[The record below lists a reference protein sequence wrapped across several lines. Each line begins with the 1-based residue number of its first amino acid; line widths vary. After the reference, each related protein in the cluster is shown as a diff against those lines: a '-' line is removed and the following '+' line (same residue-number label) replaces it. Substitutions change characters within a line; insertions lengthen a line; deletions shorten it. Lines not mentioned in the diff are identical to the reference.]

1 MEDPNRSARRFSLN
15 YCDEVGDAR
24 KSIRPGDPVLLP
36 LARIAGANLADVVK
50 FCFHLDKFQTSTSP
64 CH

>member
-1 MEDPNRSARRFSLN
+1 MEGPNRAARRFSLN
-15 YCDEVGDAR
+15 YCDEEGVAR
-24 KSIRPGDPVLLP
+24 KSIHRGDPVLLP
-36 LARIAGANLADVVK
+36 LARFAVADLADVVK